1 MLPDRSQQ
9 ERDPWY
15 QWDHPDLRRNWGEP
29 VRNCHVLKIMLWISS
44 SLYLRLFSHMS
55 YDGISDALGL

>member
-1 MLPDRSQQ
+1 MKAVYGDYPLLPERSQQ

-29 VRNCHVLKIMLWISS
+29 VRK
-44 SLYLRLFSHMS
+44 
-55 YDGISDALGL
+55 D